1 MFSGGLFV
9 QGKPLSAPLA
19 RVWFHTRKVPTDQ
32 HRFDMHLFG
41 ILQEGQTYRLESRA
55 SRVDRPASR
64 KPRPKVGELHTLGA
78 YEAAF
83 YALVKENPQIVLA
96 NGGKDEALE

>member
-1 MFSGGLFV
+1 V

-32 HRFDMHLFG
+32 HRFDMHLFRVV
-41 ILQEGQTYRLESRA
+41 QEGQTYSLKSRA
-55 SRVDRPASR
+55 SRVD
-64 KPRPKVGELHTLGA
+64 TLGA

-83 YALVKENPQIVLA
+83 YALLKENPQIVLA
-96 NGGKDEALE
+96 NRGRDEALE